1 MPPFQGLTLIKNFL
15 PLISLVLI
23 KLLIKPIH
31 LCINIFACPKIN
43 QYSTGLFVS
52 YSVKHQLHE
61 NIFIVQA
68 TGVKR
73 NFIADDPELS
83 ALSTWLPP
91 LTVKR
96 QWKSVMGPM
105 LYENYSRNLQMYIII
120 SQTVRLGR
128 HFLTSLMSAT
138 KAGASPS
145 GSPFLGFVL
154 ECALYPTKDRLVWK
168 GLLGTNTLAFQEH
181 Q

>member
-1 MPPFQGLTLIKNFL
+1 LQIKNATLLGLTLIKNFL

-68 TGVKR
+68 TGVKGSFR
-73 NFIADDPELS
+73 ADVPELS

-105 LYENYSRNLQMYIII
+105 L
-120 SQTVRLGR
+120 
-128 HFLTSLMSAT
+128 
-138 KAGASPS
+138 
-145 GSPFLGFVL
+145 
-154 ECALYPTKDRLVWK
+154 
-168 GLLGTNTLAFQEH
+168 
-181 Q
+181 